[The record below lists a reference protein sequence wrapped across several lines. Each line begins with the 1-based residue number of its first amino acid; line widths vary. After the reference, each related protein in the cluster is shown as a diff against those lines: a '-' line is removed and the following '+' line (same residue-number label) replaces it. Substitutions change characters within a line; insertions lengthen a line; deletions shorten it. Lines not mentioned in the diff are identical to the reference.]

1 VKLAVG
7 WFPEI
12 YKMFTGAGRF
22 GPSGRHKIIATDCV
36 RAMLN
41 YHIQSTFRRSNW
53 ETVAYGLAF
62 GSVTTILFSIALSQ
76 LLLGLAFATLVLSGR
91 DLKFPPVKTPLLLFG
106 ALTVISLL
114 LSGDPVHGLPQI
126 RKFYVFLTLP
136 VVYSAFRSMQDVRLT
151 VVTWSA
157 IAFLS
162 ALRSGAQY
170 VHRYHLA
177 EEQYAYNYGFF
188 LDGRFTGFASHW
200 MTFGGEQMVVL
211 LMLLALLLF
220 CPARRR
226 LRWLGFS
233 VAVVLWASVVLG
245 LTRSIF
251 LLGLPAGCFYLL
263 WKWKRPVA
271 FILPALIILELL
283 FGPVQVRE
291 RVVSAIR
298 PHEELDSNAHRI
310 LTRKVGWAMIRAHP
324 WFGVGP
330 EQVGRQFTRYLPEGT
345 PQPLPK
351 GFYGHLHNI
360 YLQFGA
366 ERGIPALGVLL
377 WFIGRVLRDFYR
389 GAHSSGNNSP
399 QAQFALHG
407 GIAVTIAV
415 LLEGCFEHN
424 LGDSEILTLFLTV
437 VAFGY
442 IALERVPFERQLV
455 SVIASRQPDQLH
467 AVPMSA
473 S

>member
-1 VKLAVG
+1 
-7 WFPEI
+7 
-12 YKMFTGAGRF
+12 
-22 GPSGRHKIIATDCV
+22 
-36 RAMLN
+36 
-41 YHIQSTFRRSNW
+41 
-53 ETVAYGLAF
+53 
-62 GSVTTILFSIALSQ
+62 
-76 LLLGLAFATLVLSGR
+76 
-91 DLKFPPVKTPLLLFG
+91 
-106 ALTVISLL
+106 
-114 LSGDPVHGLPQI
+114 
-126 RKFYVFLTLP
+126 
-136 VVYSAFRSMQDVRLT
+136 
-151 VVTWSA
+151 
-157 IAFLS
+157 
-162 ALRSGAQY
+162 
-170 VHRYHLA
+170 
-177 EEQYAYNYGFF
+177 
-188 LDGRFTGFASHW
+188 
-200 MTFGGEQMVVL
+200 
-211 LMLLALLLF
+211 MLLALLLF
-220 CPARRR
+220 CPLRPP

-233 VAVVLWASVVLG
+233 VAAVLWASVVLG

-263 WKWKRPVA
+263 RKWKRPIA
-271 FILPALIILELL
+271 FVLPALIILELL

-324 WFGVGP
+324 WFGLGP
-330 EQVGRQFTRYLPEGT
+330 EQVGRQFIRYLPEGT

-366 ERGIPALGVLL
+366 ERGIPALGALL

-389 GAHSSGNNSP
+389 GAESFRNTP
-399 QAQFALHG
+399 EAQFALHG
-407 GIAVTIAV
+407 GIAVTIAI

-442 IALERVPFERQLV
+442 VALERARFERQV
-455 SVIASRQPDQLH
+455 ISVIESGQQDQIH